1 MDDIVEGL
9 RHPSTLIAPCLLL
22 LLAEQPSHGYALV
35 DRLREFGFADGSP
48 GSLYREL
55 RRLEDGGLAHS
66 YWEASQT
73 RGPARRVY
81 ELTPAGRR
89 ALNACADGVVDLTH
103 TLEDFLARYRAV
115 GRGRRRAVPV
125 PPLRIAGRLQAK
137 AEGVGRLP

>member
-9 RHPSTLIAPCLLL
+9 RHPSSLIGPCILL
-22 LLAEQPSHGYALV
+22 LLAESPSHGYALV
-35 DRLREFGFADGSP
+35 DRLKEFGFTEGST

-81 ELTPAGRR
+81 ELTAAGRR
-89 ALNACADGVVDLTH
+89 ALNGCAEAAVDLAT
-103 TLEDFLARYRAV
+103 TLEDFQARFGMV
-115 GRGRRRAVPV
+115 GRNRRRAVPNF
-125 PPLRIAGRLQAK
+125 RASRRLQA
-137 AEGVGRLP
+137 

>member
-9 RHPSTLIAPCLLL
+9 RHPSALIGPCILL
-22 LLAEQPSHGYALV
+22 LLAERPSHGYALV
-35 DRLREFGFADGSP
+35 DRLKEFGFTEGST

-81 ELTPAGRR
+81 ELTAAGRR
-89 ALNACADGVVDLTH
+89 ALIGCADAAVELTA
-103 TLEDFLARYRAV
+103 TLEDFQVRYRAV
-115 GRGRRRAVPV
+115 GRGRRRPV
-125 PPLRIAGRLQAK
+125 GNFRAPGRLQA
-137 AEGVGRLP
+137 

>member
-9 RHPSTLIAPCLLL
+9 QHPSALIGPCILL
-22 LLAEQPSHGYALV
+22 LLAESPSHGYALV
-35 DRLREFGFADGSP
+35 DRLKEFGFTDGST

-81 ELTPAGRR
+81 ELTAAGRR
-89 ALNACADGVVDLTH
+89 ALNGCAEAALELTA
-103 TLEDFLARYRAV
+103 TLEDFQARYARV
-115 GRGRRRAVPV
+115 GRGRRRPV
-125 PPLRIAGRLQAK
+125 ANFRASGRLQA
-137 AEGVGRLP
+137 

>member
-9 RHPSTLIAPCLLL
+9 RHPSSMIGPCILL
-22 LLAEQPSHGYALV
+22 LLAESPSHGYALV
-35 DRLREFGFADGSP
+35 DRLKEFGFTEGST

-81 ELTPAGRR
+81 ELTAAGRR
-89 ALNACADGVVDLTH
+89 ALNGCAEAAGELTG
-103 TLEDFLARYRAV
+103 TLEDFLARYRLV
-115 GRGRRRAVPV
+115 GRGRRRPV
-125 PPLRIAGRLQAK
+125 TNFRASGRLQA
-137 AEGVGRLP
+137 

>member
-1 MDDIVEGL
+1 MDDIVEGV
-9 RHPSTLIAPCLLL
+9 RQPSALIGPCLLL

-35 DRLREFGFADGSP
+35 DRLKGFGFGDGST

-89 ALNACADGVVDLTH
+89 ALNGCADGAVELTQ
-103 TLEDFLARYRAV
+103 TLADFLGRYRLV
-115 GRGRRRAVPV
+115 GPGRRRSLPSF
-125 PPLRIAGRLQAK
+125 RTSGRLQA
-137 AEGVGRLP
+137 

>member
-9 RHPSTLIAPCLLL
+9 RHPSALVGPCILL

-35 DRLREFGFADGSP
+35 DRLKELGFVDGST

-55 RRLEDGGLAHS
+55 RRLEDAGLAHS

-81 ELTPAGRR
+81 ELTAAGRR
-89 ALNACADGVVDLTH
+89 ALNGCADGAVDLIH
-103 TLEDFLARYRAV
+103 TLEDFLGRYRLVA
-115 GRGRRRAVPV
+115 RTRRRPIPSVRAT
-125 PPLRIAGRLQAK
+125 GRLRA
-137 AEGVGRLP
+137 

>member
-9 RHPSTLIAPCLLL
+9 RHPSALIGPCILL
-22 LLAEQPSHGYALV
+22 LLAESPSHGYALV
-35 DRLREFGFADGSP
+35 DRLKEFGFTEGST

-81 ELTPAGRR
+81 ELTAAGRR
-89 ALNACADGVVDLTH
+89 ALNGCADATVELTT
-103 TLEDFLARYRAV
+103 TLEEFQARYALV
-115 GRGRRRAVPV
+115 GRGRRRPV
-125 PPLRIAGRLQAK
+125 QSFRASSGRLQA
-137 AEGVGRLP
+137 